1 MDSLSGKQSGGSD
14 VEALV
19 LHVLAELAPHPAA
32 TPRPETLLVADL
44 GFDSLGL
51 IELVAI
57 LEHAFGLEPLHDDK
71 LLGTESIGDL
81 LRLVTGALAA
91 DRDGVP

>member
-1 MDSLSGKQSGGSD
+1 MDSLSRKQAGGPD

-19 LHVLAELAPHPAA
+19 LHLLAKLAPHPAA
-32 TPRPETLLVADL
+32 TPGPETLLVADL

-51 IELVAI
+51 IELVAV
-57 LEHAFGLEPLHDDK
+57 LEDALGLAPLHDDE

-81 LRLVTGALAA
+81 LRLVTDALAA